1 MNTDTAQEA
10 RLVGILDTAVAEQDR
25 REAGHAA
32 AAVQDH
38 YRATRKRISA
48 RVNALIE
55 AGFEISCGDSLGFT
69 EYHA

>member
-10 RLVGILDTAVAEQDR
+10 RSSASSRYRSRGTGSQGS
-25 REAGHAA
+25 GHAA

-55 AGFEISCGDSLGFT
+55 AGFGISCGDSLGFT